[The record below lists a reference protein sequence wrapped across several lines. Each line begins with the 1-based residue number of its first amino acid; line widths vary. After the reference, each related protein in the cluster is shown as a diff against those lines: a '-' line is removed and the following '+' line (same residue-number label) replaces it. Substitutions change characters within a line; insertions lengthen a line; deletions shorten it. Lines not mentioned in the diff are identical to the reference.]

1 MSLSNTLRQS
11 ATFAAIGLLAT
22 GAHVVAALS
31 AEAVLDFEPLYANL
45 AGYFSA
51 VGVSYFGHAWL
62 TFRTPALHGAQF
74 LRFATVSLLGLLL
87 NQSIVYVVTHLIGL
101 PLWAA
106 LIPATVLVPIFTF
119 VVSKLWAFR
128 GLKDAALEPR
138 GIVR

>member
-1 MSLSNTLRQS
+1 MSLVSTLRQS
-11 ATFAAIGLLAT
+11 ATFAVIGLLAT

-31 AEAVLDFEPLYANL
+31 AEAALELEPLYANL
-45 AGYFSA
+45 VGYFSG

-74 LRFATVSLLGLLL
+74 MRFAVVSLLGLLL
-87 NQSIVYVVTHLIGL
+87 NQTIVYIVTHLIGL

-128 GLKDAALEPR
+128 RPQDAMLGAAK
-138 GIVR
+138 